1 MPRYVKHI
9 RTQKRGTTQFVF
21 VKFHAYYVCEKI
33 HQTHRTSTKHLSKAL
48 TSPPSQ
54 TTQQKPSPAP
64 LTSYLRSYPYAL
76 TPTARSLKREFD
88 LLLLVKAFYI
98 TLYYNIQFHSCQ
110 VVFEK
115 FAMIKRR
122 KTSRKEL
129 SASPCPRY

>member
-9 RTQKRGTTQFVF
+9 RTHKHKRGTTQFVLA
-21 VKFHAYYVCEKI
+21 K
-33 HQTHRTSTKHLSKAL
+33 SKHLSKAL

-88 LLLLVKAFYI
+88 LLLLVKAF
-98 TLYYNIQFHSCQ
+98 LYFI
-110 VVFEK
+110 
-115 FAMIKRR
+115 I
-122 KTSRKEL
+122 L
-129 SASPCPRY
+129 